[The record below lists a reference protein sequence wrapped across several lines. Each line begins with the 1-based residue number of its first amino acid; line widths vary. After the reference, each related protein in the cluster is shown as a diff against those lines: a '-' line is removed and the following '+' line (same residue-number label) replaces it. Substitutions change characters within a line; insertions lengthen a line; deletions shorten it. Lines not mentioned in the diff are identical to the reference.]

1 MRVPKPARRAPKPRQ
16 PIRRK
21 AKRPNKRKEAL
32 SLKKQ
37 CAVLWARWIK
47 RNERCEFL
55 GMYVGSREHVACA
68 GNLQAMHG
76 FGKKA
81 YPGVRYATW
90 NGCCGCS
97 AAHSYYS
104 WRPPEWEN
112 YLRSRW
118 GEDVYQERLR
128 EAMETRKYDLAAV
141 AATFRAALAGVE
153 P

>member
-1 MRVPKPARRAPKPRQ
+1 MGLAKPAKRGRKPKR

-21 AKRPNKRKEAL
+21 RVNKRKEAL

-37 CAVLWARWIK
+37 CAILWARWI
-47 RNERCEFL
+47 RREERCEFV
-55 GMYVGSREHVACA
+55 GVFVGSRQHLVCT

-81 YPGVRYATW
+81 YPGVRYAVW
-90 NGCCGCS
+90 NGFCGCS
-97 AAHSYYS
+97 AVHSYYT

-118 GEDVYQERLR
+118 GEEVYQQRLR
-128 EAMETRKYDLAAV
+128 EAMETRKYDLSVV
-141 AATFRAALAGVE
+141 ASTFRAALAGVE